1 MKTIDYINS
10 LIKEKDELKALCKTH
25 VRTIHTLRKEI
36 QDLKKVISKK
46 DLEIKQIESQDN
58 ITDQNELESVKNEL
72 NMLGLK
78 YNELQNMYDDV
89 LKNSTFKSL
98 NKLKTEHKKLQRKY
112 EDSMRENEEYKRLF
126 EEIESICD
134 SDV

>member
-78 YNELQNMYDDV
+78 YNKLQNMYDDV
-89 LKNSTFKSL
+89 LKNSSFKSL
-98 NKLKTEHKKLQRKY
+98 NKLKTENKKLQRKY

-134 SDV
+134 SDI

>member
-78 YNELQNMYDDV
+78 YNKLQNMYDDV
-89 LKNSTFKSL
+89 LKNSSFKSL
-98 NKLKTEHKKLQRKY
+98 NKLKTENKKLQRKY

-134 SDV
+134 SD

>member
-78 YNELQNMYDDV
+78 YNGLQNMYDDM
-89 LKNSTFKSL
+89 LKNSSSKSL
-98 NKLKTEHKKLQRKY
+98 NKLKTEYKKLQRKY
-112 EDSMRENEEYKRLF
+112 EDTMRENEEYKRLF

>member
-10 LIKEKDELKALCKTH
+10 LIKENDELKALCKTH

-78 YNELQNMYDDV
+78 YNKLQNMYDDV
-89 LKNSTFKSL
+89 LKNSSFKSL

-126 EEIESICD
+126 EELERLCD

>member
-78 YNELQNMYDDV
+78 YNKLQNMYDDV
-89 LKNSTFKSL
+89 LKNSSFKSL

-126 EEIESICD
+126 EEIESLCD

>member
-78 YNELQNMYDDV
+78 YNKLQNMYDDV
-89 LKNSTFKSL
+89 LKNSSFKSL
-98 NKLKTEHKKLQRKY
+98 NKLKTENKKLQRKY

>member
-78 YNELQNMYDDV
+78 YNKLQNMYDDV
-89 LKNSTFKSL
+89 LKNSSFKSL

-126 EEIESICD
+126 EEIEISCD
-134 SDV
+134 SDI

>member
-46 DLEIKQIESQDN
+46 DLETKQIEKQDN
-58 ITDQNELESVKNEL
+58 ITLQNELESLKNEL
-72 NMLGLK
+72 YNLNLK
-78 YNELQNMYDDV
+78 YDKLKNMYDDV
-89 LKNSTFKSL
+89 QKNSSVKSL
-98 NKLKTEHKKLQRKY
+98 NKLKTKHKDLQSKY
-112 EDSMRENEEYKRLF
+112 EKIMRENDEYKLFF
-126 EEIESICD
+126 EEIERGCD
-134 SDV
+134 SD